1 MQSHKAV
8 IFNGAMTSQLHK
20 QGPDDVVVSALPR
33 PRVCANVLM
42 TGMLMFGTKLVL
54 HKLFDPAIFMQDIA
68 FHKAMVFNGVPA
80 IYMFILNG
88 PALAEAGLNCLK
100 RC

>member
-54 HKLFDPAIFMQDIA
+54 HKLFDRPFSCRISPSTRRWSSTA
-68 FHKAMVFNGVPA
+68 FLQY
-80 IYMFILNG
+80 I
-88 PALAEAGLNCLK
+88 CLS
-100 RC
+100 